1 MDPLSIS
8 ASAVALI
15 TVCVETVK
23 VIKTTVET
31 VKTAKK
37 ELLNIL
43 NATNRVRLLLEQ
55 LRGLTHQLGSKNN
68 QVLLAFDKSGC
79 EEVLDDLRRLVNKL
93 AQSDKFVGFQFLV
106 RRSKIEA
113 LVTGLRTQEDGIRT
127 VLLSVATESA
137 VFTREF
143 VQTLMNGANVQA
155 VSISSIT
162 QSSNGEVDEPP
173 PPFAEHAEPTSSNDK
188 TTGVAITTSSLAA
201 PANSKTKKSTT
212 EDQGRAE
219 DMVALA
225 ENDLPATPGSGE
237 AGEPDTDEGLWSPL
251 TKYVSNLWPSPAT
264 ASPAGMEGEIAAPTN
279 LPAFV
284 KVLSG
289 TSVWHGQLTRYLY
302 DDGYLKLRDGLADAA
317 YYGDWEAVEEI
328 LKAAQRAGLGSW
340 PNCYRIGGWRG
351 PSGWTPLHQAAF
363 LGAPAMVVRMLLDY
377 GASRMLRTLWT
388 SSSELPHKSMTALE
402 MARFLG
408 FRHLYDI
415 LSPVLHHTIPH
426 TTLDKLQ
433 QNFHDLIRT
442 HLAGLRE
449 GANLRL
455 PELELLTELKNP
467 EMYFPLKS
475 PNIAMGYFYRLDGRE
490 LLVTCLGISSSSRPR
505 YFRISERGAREI
517 QDAVLFDME

>member
-1 MDPLSIS
+1 M
-8 ASAVALI
+8 
-15 TVCVETVK
+15 
-23 VIKTTVET
+23 
-31 VKTAKK
+31 
-37 ELLNIL
+37 
-43 NATNRVRLLLEQ
+43 
-55 LRGLTHQLGSKNN
+55 
-68 QVLLAFDKSGC
+68 
-79 EEVLDDLRRLVNKL
+79 
-93 AQSDKFVGFQFLV
+93 
-106 RRSKIEA
+106 
-113 LVTGLRTQEDGIRT
+113 
-127 VLLSVATESA
+127 
-137 VFTREF
+137 FTREF

-475 PNIAMGYFYRLDGRE
+475 PNIAMVRRDQQSN
-490 LLVTCLGISSSSRPR
+490 LVAGH
-505 YFRISERGAREI
+505 
-517 QDAVLFDME
+517 